1 MIERIISR
9 GLDAPAKFE
18 PTLKVRKGM
27 HGTEEASNC
36 GKVKVCII
44 HGLNISQKNSYT
56 YCKNLE
62 GIKNQVLRAMLL
74 GGYIGRKR
82 PSLVLDRHS

>member
-9 GLDAPAKFE
+9 GLDAPAKFA
-18 PTLKVRKGM
+18 PTLKLRRAM
-27 HGTEEASNC
+27 HGTEEASNG

-62 GIKNQVLRAMLL
+62 AIKKFKYYAHAPRGI
-74 GGYIGRKR
+74 
-82 PSLVLDRHS
+82 DW